1 MLSRPRDLERV
12 RARLTSWLMAKMPD
26 ASELSIAPFE
36 RPSAGYSNET
46 FLFDLSYRL
55 GDGVH
60 HERLVARLAPRDF
73 LVFPEYDLVAQCRV
87 MRSLAATTIPVPR
100 VRWLEEDATVLGT
113 PFYLMDAI
121 GGEVPAEVPSYHSYG
136 FVSEAT
142 PERRTH
148 MWWSGIETLAR
159 IHALDWRRLGLA
171 FLGVPPPDT
180 GPLDRQLDYYD
191 GYLRWVCESGAPQ
204 PILQAA
210 LAWLRRNRFVP
221 ARVTLCW
228 GDARLPNL
236 MYRDDEV
243 VGVLDWEMAFLG
255 DPEEDLGWWLFM
267 DWVNNE
273 GYGLPRAVG
282 FPGRLET
289 IHHYEELSGRAVEH
303 APYHEVLA
311 AFRFGVIMA
320 RIAGRL
326 REIEAPLP
334 TPDLETNN
342 PCTQRLATVL
352 GLPAPGAPSGGS

>member
-1 MLSRPRDLERV
+1 MLPRNV
-12 RARLTSWLMAKMPD
+12 
-26 ASELSIAPFE
+26 
-36 RPSAGYSNET
+36 
-46 FLFDLSYRL
+46 
-55 GDGVH
+55 
-60 HERLVARLAPRDF
+60 
-73 LVFPEYDLVAQCRV
+73 
-87 MRSLAATTIPVPR
+87 
-100 VRWLEEDATVLGT
+100 
-113 PFYLMDAI
+113 
-121 GGEVPAEVPSYHSYG
+121 
-136 FVSEAT
+136 
-142 PERRTH
+142 
-148 MWWSGIETLAR
+148 
-159 IHALDWRRLGLA
+159 
-171 FLGVPPPDT
+171 
-180 GPLDRQLDYYD
+180 
-191 GYLRWVCESGAPQ
+191 
-204 PILQAA
+204 
-210 LAWLRRNRFVP
+210 FVP

-273 GYGLPRAVG
+273 GYGLPRAAG

-289 IHHYEELSGRAVEH
+289 IRHYEELSGRAVEH

-311 AFRFGVIMA
+311 AFRFGIIMA

-342 PCTQRLATVL
+342 PCTQRLAAAL